1 MNLQKI
7 PLFTWV
13 LVLSC
18 DLLFLQSNQALR
30 HGELLSRE
38 QVQFLTLGGQGDL
51 ADPDRKDLIQKVSTL
66 LKVNISSHCC
76 CCCCFCF
83 AFFFGCLIMYRVWH
97 ILYSILFFTHC
108 VCKLFVNI
116 VNDCRITK
124 RSLNEHQHQKQT
136 YRQASTKTP
145 EE

>member
-13 LVLSC
+13 IVLTC

-51 ADPDRKDLIQKVSTL
+51 ADPDRKDLIQKVNTL
-66 LKVNISSHCC
+66 LKVNITSR
-76 CCCCFCF
+76 CCCFCCHCF
-83 AFFFGCLIMYRVWH
+83 IVIFFSLAAEKCIEY
-97 ILYSILFFTHC
+97 
-108 VCKLFVNI
+108 NI
-116 VNDCRITK
+116 YTVDSR
-124 RSLNEHQHQKQT
+124 
-136 YRQASTKTP
+136 
-145 EE
+145 

>member
-51 ADPDRKDLIQKVSTL
+51 TDPDRKDLIQKVNTL
-66 LKVNISSHCC
+66 LKVNV
-76 CCCCFCF
+76 FVLPF
-83 AFFFGCLIMYRVWH
+83 FFFGCLTMYRVWH
-97 ILYSILFFTHC
+97 ILCL
-108 VCKLFVNI
+108 
-116 VNDCRITK
+116 
-124 RSLNEHQHQKQT
+124 QT
-136 YRQASTKTP
+136 FC
-145 EE
+145 